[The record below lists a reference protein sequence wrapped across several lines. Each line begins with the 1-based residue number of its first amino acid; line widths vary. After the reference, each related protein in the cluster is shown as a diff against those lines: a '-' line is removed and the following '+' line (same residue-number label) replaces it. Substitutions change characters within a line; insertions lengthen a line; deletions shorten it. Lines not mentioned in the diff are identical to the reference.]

1 MMMNTKKD
9 IVKKLAIP
17 LPIDAIK
24 NFCQRWQIAE
34 LSVFGSILRDDFNT
48 DSDVDFLYVLKPNIH
63 WRLVDLMGAEEE
75 LEKLLSRKVDLVNK
89 SSVEQSHNWLRKQN
103 ILSSALVIYDS
114 K

>member
-1 MMMNTKKD
+1 MIMKTQKD
-9 IVKKLAIP
+9 PVKKLAIP
-17 LPIDAIK
+17 LPMDAIES
-24 NFCQRWQIAE
+24 FCQRWKIAE
-34 LSVFGSILRDDFNT
+34 LSVFGSILRDDFNV

-63 WRLVDLMGAEEE
+63 WKLVDLIGAEEE

-103 ILSSALVIYDS
+103 ILSSSQVIYDS

>member
-1 MMMNTKKD
+1 M
-9 IVKKLAIP
+9 VKTQIKTASKLALP
-17 LPIDAIK
+17 LPIDAIET
-24 NFCQRWQIAE
+24 FCQRWQIAQ

-48 DSDVDFLYVLKPNIH
+48 DSDVDFLYVLKPNIQ

-75 LEKLLSRKVDLVNK
+75 LEKLLGRKVDLVNR

-103 ILSSALVIYDS
+103 ILSSSQVIYDS

>member
-1 MMMNTKKD
+1 MKTQTD
-9 IVKKLAIP
+9 TVKKLAMS
-17 LPIDAIK
+17 LPMDAIES
-24 NFCQRWQIAE
+24 FCQRWQIAE
-34 LSVFGSILRDDFNT
+34 LSVFGSILRDDFHT

-63 WRLVDLMGAEEE
+63 WRLVDLTGAEEE

-103 ILSSALVIYDS
+103 ILSSSQVIYDS